1 MRVDRPSPTLIQA
14 VGLAHSISGRTV
26 LSGID
31 FAMNA
36 GDCVLILGPNG
47 AGKTTLLKCL
57 GGAVRPQAGGV
68 ILGDHHRHSHRS
80 TRRMVGLVAHESRL
94 YEHLTIRENLLFAAR
109 MYQVRR
115 PAARVDHV
123 LEDSG
128 LIHAASALPAH
139 LSRGMLR
146 RAAIARS
153 LIHAPQ
159 VWLLDEPAAGL
170 DDEGCRWLE
179 TRIRRLCREGGCCCV
194 TTHRP
199 DVFETLRARRLQLRR
214 GRLVDELRQATGGG
228 TRVEPVHR
236 EVA

>member
-1 MRVDRPSPTLIQA
+1 
-14 VGLAHSISGRTV
+14 
-26 LSGID
+26 
-31 FAMNA
+31 MNA

-57 GGAVRPQAGGV
+57 GGAVRLQAGSV
-68 ILGDHHRHSHRS
+68 IVGDDRRHSDRS

-115 PAARVDHV
+115 PATQVDRM
-123 LEDSG
+123 LDDSG
-128 LIHAASALPAH
+128 LVHAASALPVH

-153 LIHAPQ
+153 LVHAPP
-159 VWLLDEPAAGL
+159 VWLLDEPAVGL

-179 TRIRRLCREGGCCCV
+179 TRIRRHCRKGGCCCV

-199 DVFETLRARRLQLRR
+199 DVFETLRARCLQLRQ
-214 GRLVDELRQATGGG
+214 GRLVADLRQVSGVATS
-228 TRVEPVHR
+228 VEPAHR